1 MIILTRT
8 STWLYMTARLGAATL
23 GLMLLFQ
30 SPMAT
35 AADRVSDEFLT
46 GYIASILERDL
57 LWERDS
63 YLLKIVNGV
72 VTITLFEDDQ
82 MRREAV
88 DKQLRTIYG
97 VQEVTIEATDK
108 QLRTIEGVQEVA
120 MEATNKQL
128 RAIDGVQEVAIEVKS
143 TDTDM
148 PEAVNSFMGITDAGK
163 VFPTGDLFRSF
174 IADPKQSRFFV
185 SLDNFRSSGE
195 DYTLAAVGFG
205 ETFGLYRFFG
215 TREGDGLQLSIL
227 AGLFAQFNMDNDSS
241 DLINADY
248 TIGIPAT
255 YRYGDNSLRLRLYHQ
270 SSHLGDELLLGAN
283 PPDRINLSYEATE
296 LIYSYEW
303 QEFRVYGGGEYL
315 IHKEPS
321 DLKPLSAHW
330 GIEYRGST
338 PLMWNGRPIAGV
350 DIKNLEEHEWTNDTS
365 VKVGLEFGNPN
376 PGQRRLLL
384 TAEWYNGF
392 DPHGQFYNNKVEYYG
407 LGLSLGF

>member
-1 MIILTRT
+1 MMTRT
-8 STWLYMTARLGAATL
+8 TTWLYMTARLSAAAL

-30 SPMAT
+30 SPLAI
-35 AADRVSDEFLT
+35 AADRAGDEFLT

-57 LWERDS
+57 LWKRDS

-72 VTITLFEDDQ
+72 VTITLLEDDQ
-82 MRREAV
+82 MRREAA
-88 DKQLRTIYG
+88 DKQLRALDG
-97 VQEVTIEATDK
+97 VQEVTI
-108 QLRTIEGVQEVA
+108 
-120 MEATNKQL
+120 EATNKQL

-148 PEAVNSFMGITDAGK
+148 PEAVNSFMGVTDAGK

-185 SLDNFRSSGE
+185 SLDNFRSLGE

-227 AGLFAQFNMDNDSS
+227 AGLFAQFNMDNESS

-255 YRYGDNSLRLRLYHQ
+255 YRYGDHSLRLRLYHQ
-270 SSHLGDELLLGAN
+270 SSHLGDEFLLGAN
-283 PPDRINLSYEATE
+283 PPNRINLSYEATE

-303 QEFRVYGGGEYL
+303 REFRVYGGGEYL

-330 GIEYRGST
+330 GVEYRGST
-338 PLMWNGRPIAGV
+338 PLGWNGRPIAGV

-365 VKVGLEFGNPN
+365 VKIGLEFGNPN
-376 PGQRRLLL
+376 PGQRRLRLM
-384 TAEWYNGF
+384 AEWYKGF